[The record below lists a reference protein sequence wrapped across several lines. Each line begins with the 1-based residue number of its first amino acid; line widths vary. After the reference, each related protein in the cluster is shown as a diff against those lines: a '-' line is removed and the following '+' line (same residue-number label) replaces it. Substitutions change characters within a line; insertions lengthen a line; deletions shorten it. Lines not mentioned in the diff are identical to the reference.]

1 MNQKLL
7 REKLNKIPSERIENL
22 IQSVANNRKK
32 HVHENAEFQH
42 KDETKMNSILKIL
55 EGAIRCF

>member
-1 MNQKLL
+1 MNQKIL

-32 HVHENAEFQH
+32 HVHKNAEF
-42 KDETKMNSILKIL
+42 
-55 EGAIRCF
+55 